1 MSSGAKVALNSSKKD
16 KPEDP
21 AESSDDSDEESF
33 TESRWNAQ
41 KASQPLHLLSKSE
54 IITTKSTEPPHLLQ
68 KKVYRHAQP
77 MNVDDTPDIVIVN
90 ANDSLSS
97 EQSEVEKAVLLD
109 FLSKNFLLE
118 HLDASR
124 RSELLAAFQRLK
136 ATRHE
141 VLYFQ
146 DNPAEYCYLLY
157 SGEVVLEVNGK
168 PMVTNGDPDGNK
180 NDQNDDDDSMYQ
192 VLGQMAA
199 LTNCPH
205 TETAKVV
212 SGSCIVFLLDR
223 MTFLRAM
230 RRRPKTLSQSERVR
244 LLKSS
249 TPSDLLEYLDEDEIA
264 LEKLAS
270 AMSLRQFSKGE
281 TIYPVTDSLT
291 IVTEGT
297 IRASIERPGYDDF
310 FIGPNEVHR
319 SFGWR
324 TFEAHSRV
332 EGKMVALS
340 DGKIIILPRETLL
353 HTFGAHGEAQVIL
366 QRLAA
371 RRAARIQLEQIPLFH
386 DSELSKIQLNGLL
399 DLMHHY
405 EYGTSIHATRS
416 DVAFGRCESK
426 NGDEKERHDNK
437 NRTIIAKPKDTM
449 KPALYFVR
457 QGRVTLE
464 RNKGR
469 DVETVE
475 EGGYFGEKMM
485 LLDQNT
491 DGLKRHQFRSSET
504 IAAYA
509 NTKLDVLYLEECRK
523 VVNTTLLGLGHAV
536 PITALD
542 ASIQW
547 KDIRRQHVLGC
558 GGFGQVWL
566 ATVSA
571 KASFTEDTNDNS
583 SSKTLATRKVALK
596 VQSKSKLLE
605 MGLVKSI
612 TSEKN
617 IMASLNSPFVM
628 KLFSTFQD
636 ESRLYMVTSL
646 VDGGQLEDMVPPN
659 GLSEEST
666 KFYAAG
672 ILEGLAYCHR
682 HHIIHRDIKPGNV
695 LIDRNGY
702 PVLIDLGMAKY
713 VPDKTYTW
721 CGTPFLVSP
730 EIIRMEGH
738 DKATDYWSWAVMVY
752 KLVSGKYPFRAYNE
766 ETLYSKICRGSFA
779 VVGSYEFR
787 SLMVA
792 ILYPNPT
799 KRLGSSPQGWK
810 DIFAHSWFRQDET
823 FSLTR
828 VQSQELSPPWLP
840 GTKKQANDVSNADEA
855 FFLPPGG
862 GMFIEHDL
870 MKERSYL
877 TEEQQAPFQSF
888 GPYISD

>member
-1 MSSGAKVALNSSKKD
+1 MNNETNAASKKD
-16 KPEDP
+16 NNENDDG
-21 AESSDDSDEESF
+21 SSDESDEESF

-41 KASQPLHLLSKSE
+41 KASQSLHFLSESEIRTAKTREPSHLLEKKIYRRAQPLH
-54 IITTKSTEPPHLLQ
+54 
-68 KKVYRHAQP
+68 
-77 MNVDDTPDIVIVN
+77 VDDTRDTTMTTAN
-90 ANDSLSS
+90 TNDSVA
-97 EQSEVEKAVLLD
+97 QHSEVEKAVLLD

-118 HLDASR
+118 HLDESR
-124 RSELLAAFQRLK
+124 RSDLLTSFQRSK
-136 ATRHE
+136 ATKHE

-146 DNPAEYCYLLY
+146 GYPAEYCYLVY
-157 SGEVVLEVNGK
+157 SGEVALEVNGK
-168 PMVTNGDPDGNK
+168 PMLPNGDPDGDK
-180 NDQNDDDDSMYQ
+180 DDAEKDDDEDDYQ

-199 LTNCPH
+199 LTNRPH
-205 TETAKVV
+205 TETAKVT
-212 SGSCIVFLLDR
+212 SGTCTVFLLDR
-223 MTFLRAM
+223 MTLLRAI
-230 RRRPKTLSQSERVR
+230 RRRPKSLSQSERVR
-244 LLKSS
+244 LLKASV
-249 TPSDLLEYLDEDEIA
+249 TSDLLEYLKDDEVA
-264 LEKLAS
+264 LDKLAS
-270 AMSLRQFSKGE
+270 AMTIREFSNGE
-281 TIYPVTDSLT
+281 TIYPITDSLT

-310 FIGPNEVHR
+310 FIGPNELHK

-324 TFEAHSRV
+324 TFEAHARV
-332 EGKMVALS
+332 EGKMLAES
-340 DGKIIILPRETLL
+340 DGKIIVLPREALL
-353 HTFGAHGEAQVIL
+353 HAFGAHGEAPVVL
-366 QRLAA
+366 ERLAA
-371 RRAARIQLEQIPLFH
+371 RRAARIQLKQIPLFH

-405 EYGTSIHATRS
+405 EYGSSIHASSTL
-416 DVAFGRCESK
+416 
-426 NGDEKERHDNK
+426 EKEGDK
-437 NRTIIAKPKDTM
+437 EGQESPDRTIIATPKDTM

-457 QGRVTLE
+457 DGKVTLE

-469 DVETVE
+469 DIETIE

-491 DGLKRHQFRSSET
+491 DGRKKHQFRSSAT
-504 IAAYA
+504 IVAHA
-509 NTKLDVLYLEECRK
+509 NTKLDVLYLKDCRK
-523 VVNTTLLGLGHAV
+523 VVNTTLLGLGQAV

-542 ASIQW
+542 ESIQW
-547 KDIRRQHVLGC
+547 KDVQRQHVLGC

-566 ATVSA
+566 ATVSTKVSPA
-571 KASFTEDTNDNS
+571 EDSSNNDDCTV
-583 SSKTLATRKVALK
+583 SKMKVARKVALK

-612 TSEKN
+612 NAEKN
-617 IMASLNSPFVM
+617 IMSSLNSPFVM

-646 VDGGQLEDMVPPN
+646 VEGGQLEDIVPPR
-659 GLSEEST
+659 GLSEEIA

-682 HHIIHRDIKPGNV
+682 HHIIHRDVKPGNV

-713 VPDKTYTW
+713 VPDKTFTW

-730 EIIRMEGH
+730 EVIRMEGH

-752 KLVSGKYPFRAYNE
+752 KLVTGKYPFRAYNE
-766 ETLYSKICRGSFA
+766 EALYRKICRGSFA

-792 ILYPNPT
+792 ILYPNPR

-810 DIFAHSWFRQDET
+810 DIFAHSWFRQDEI
-823 FSLTR
+823 FSLAR
-828 VQSQELSPPWLP
+828 VQSQELPAPWLP
-840 GTKKQANDVSNADEA
+840 ESKKQGSDESNSNEPY
-855 FFLPPGG
+855 FLPPGG
-862 GMFIEHDL
+862 MFVDHDDL
-870 MKERSYL
+870 MKEQAYL
-877 TEEQQAPFQSF
+877 TEEQQASFQSF